1 MNIFFKAQ
9 SFCDILKWNS
19 SIADQIQFVVLL
31 QWSAV
36 VPDVAAVVVVVVV
49 GIFNS
54 TDMIVSFKQFLTHH
68 TVLQP
73 QQF

>member
-36 VPDVAAVVVVVVV
+36 VPDVAAVVVVVV